1 MTSTAPEKTGVGEEL
16 ARARQAQGL
25 SLAGIAQQLKFGA
38 RQLEA
43 LEQERFDAL
52 PGGTFVR
59 GMVRGYARLVKI
71 DPEPLIGR
79 MAGRLDA
86 PDANRLAARFSQP
99 VPFSSASRRTNL
111 AYALLSLAILGVVA
125 AVAYEWREERA
136 AAARLKFVPAAEA
149 PVERPPRAAAVPP
162 SHAASTANA
171 RVPVPAAQRSP
182 AAEERS
188 APEAASADRI
198 VIYCERESWI
208 EVKDA
213 RGRVLLS
220 QLNPAGCERVV
231 EGEPPFSL
239 VIGNA
244 QHVRLTYND
253 RSIDLMPHVK
263 VEVARL
269 TLP

>member
-1 MTSTAPEKTGVGEEL
+1 MTSPAPEKTGVGEEL

-79 MAGRLDA
+79 MADRLDA
-86 PDANRLAARFSQP
+86 PDANRLAARFRQP

-136 AAARLKFVPAAEA
+136 AAARLRFVPAAKA
-149 PVERPPRAAAVPP
+149 PVERPRAATAPP
-162 SHAASTANA
+162 AHAASSANA

-188 APEAASADRI
+188 APEVPSADRI

-220 QLNPAGCERVV
+220 QLNPAGCERIV